1 MLLFELLIGASVK
14 AVKDFI
20 SHCYSR
26 LKSIYYA
33 FKRWLLEISGQFKAH
48 DAFVNM
54 CFGHIADIEDFE
66 AELAEEF
73 ALKEEEIEEARSLM
87 RLLTAQQAKSGV
99 VEAWTDFF
107 LKSRGGVYAP
117 LSCEPSKA
125 ELEVKADKLER
136 LLEDMHKFEVQAAK
150 KYIKEK
156 GRGFINCWNDLRS
169 RLKLVK
175 EVRDEA
181 KDNIKAASKIG
192 VEFSAPTNIQDLY
205 TFTKVEK
212 VGTGLMK
219 EVTKMVQGEET
230 KHMEAI
236 TEDMRSIKDTAEDRE
251 AASKWITEV
260 VKLKNSTLSA
270 DELSMATIA
279 RYVENIGE
287 KYKLDIAA
295 KTYLKQCAMMSVPIP
310 TQKDIKMK
318 MVIQSPAARAARERV
333 AVLDSQGFLEGL
345 CATSGFESPFSL
357 LGLPEIKVTDGARL
371 RKVSSNIRY
380 LTQTH
385 LGLVYK
391 APNASLHNA
400 LVAVERRVFT
410 VGKGDKAIYPPHPE
424 HDIFTETMDY
434 FAESVIDKVGHCKT
448 YTPQQLAL
456 SYSAGKRAQY
466 FKAVESLKKE
476 PYQMK
481 DSNVQAFL
489 KKEKHWMTKA
499 IAPRL
504 ICPRSKRYNIIL
516 GTRLKFNEKK
526 IMHAIDS
533 VFGSPTVLSGYDSFT
548 QGEIIAE
555 KWQKFASPVAIGV
568 DASRFD
574 QHVSEQALKWEHGI
588 YNGIFGDIELA
599 TALEH
604 QLVNNI
610 KMFVEDK
617 MLTFKVRGHR
627 MSGDINTSMGNKLIM
642 CGMMHAY
649 FKMLGV
655 EAELCNN
662 GDDCVIITERANEKL
677 FDGMYDHFLKYG
689 FNMVT
694 EAPVYELGELE
705 FCQSKPV
712 RIDGKYRMVRRP
724 DCIGK
729 DSCTLLSMLNEADVK
744 SYMSAVAQC
753 GLVLNAGVPI
763 LESFYRCLYRS
774 SGYKKVS
781 EEYIKNVIS
790 YGTDERLQGR
800 RTFKET
806 PITNDN
812 RMSYWE
818 SFGVDPKIQQ
828 LVERYFDGL
837 TVSAQLQRVKVT
849 SPHLQ
854 SILLSIPENN
864 SQNEY

>member
-1 MLLFELLIGASVK
+1 MFFEILIGASAK

-26 LKSIYYA
+26 LKSIYYS
-33 FKRWLLEISGQFKAH
+33 FKRWLMEISGQFKAH

-54 CFGHIADIEDFE
+54 CFGHMADIEDYE

-73 ALKEEEIEEARSLM
+73 AEREDEVEEARSLLK
-87 RLLTAQQAKSGV
+87 LLVAQKSKSGV
-99 VEAWTDFF
+99 TEAWNDFF

-117 LSCEPSKA
+117 LSCEPTKQ
-125 ELEVKADKLER
+125 ELEVKSEKLER
-136 LLEDMHKFEVQAAK
+136 LLDEQHQFEVRAAK

-156 GRGFINCWNDLRS
+156 GRGFINCWNDSRS
-169 RLKLVK
+169 RLRLVK
-175 EVRDEA
+175 DVKDEA
-181 KDNIKAASKIG
+181 KDNAKAAAKIG
-192 VEFSAPTNIQDLY
+192 AEMFAPVDVQDLY
-205 TFTKVEK
+205 SFTEVKKVE
-212 VGTGLMK
+212 TGLTK
-219 EVTKMVQGEET
+219 EVVKEVNGEET
-230 KHMEAI
+230 KRLEPI
-236 TEDMRSIKDTAEDRE
+236 LEEVRSIKDTAEARD
-251 AASKWITEV
+251 AASTWITET
-260 VKLKNSTLSA
+260 VKLKNSTLNA
-270 DELSMATIA
+270 DELSLATIA
-279 RYVENIGE
+279 RYVENVGD
-287 KYKLDIAA
+287 KFKLDIAS
-295 KTYLKQCAMMSVPIP
+295 KTYLKQCATMSVPIP
-310 TQKDIKMK
+310 TTKDIKMK
-318 MVIQSPAARAARERV
+318 MVLQSPEARARRERMD
-333 AVLDSQGFLEGL
+333 VLDSVGFLEGL
-345 CATSGFESPFSL
+345 CTASGFESPFPI
-357 LGLPEIKVTDGARL
+357 LGLPEIAVTDGARL

-380 LTQTH
+380 LSQAH

-410 VGKGDKAIYPPHPE
+410 VGKGDSAIYPPHPKY
-424 HDIFTETMDY
+424 DIFSETMGY
-434 FAESVIDKVGHCKT
+434 FAESIVNKVGYCKT

-466 FKAVESLKKE
+466 FKAIESLKKE

-526 IMHAIDS
+526 IMHAIDGM
-533 VFGSPTVLSGYDSFT
+533 FGSPTVLSGYDSFT
-548 QGEIIAE
+548 QGRIIAS

-588 YNGIFGDIELA
+588 YNGIFGDNELA
-599 TALEH
+599 LALEH

-649 FKMLGV
+649 FKKLGV

-662 GDDCVIITERANEKL
+662 GDDCVIITERADEHL
-677 FDGMYDHFLKYG
+677 FGGMYDHFLKYG

-694 EAPVYELGELE
+694 ETPVYELGELE

-712 RIDGKYRMVRRP
+712 RIGGNYRMVRRP

-729 DSCTLLSMLNEADVK
+729 DSNTLLSMRNQSDVK

-800 RTFKET
+800 RTFEET
-806 PITNDN
+806 PITTDN

-828 LVERYFDGL
+828 LVERYYDNL
-837 TVSAQLQRVKVT
+837 TVSAQLQSVKVT

-864 SQNEY
+864 SHNEY

>member
-1 MLLFELLIGASVK
+1 MFFEILIGASAK

-26 LKSIYYA
+26 LKSIYYS
-33 FKRWLLEISGQFKAH
+33 FKRWLMEISGQFKAH

-54 CFGHIADIEDFE
+54 CFGHMADIEDFE

-73 ALKEEEIEEARSLM
+73 AEREDEVEEARSLLK
-87 RLLTAQQAKSGV
+87 LLVAQKSKSGV
-99 VEAWTDFF
+99 TEAWNDFF

-117 LSCEPSKA
+117 LSCEPTKQ
-125 ELEVKADKLER
+125 ELEVKSEKLER
-136 LLEDMHKFEVQAAK
+136 LLDEQHQFEVRAAK

-169 RLKLVK
+169 RLRLVK
-175 EVRDEA
+175 DVKDEA
-181 KDNIKAASKIG
+181 KDNAKAAAKIG
-192 VEFSAPTNIQDLY
+192 AEMFAPVDVQDLY
-205 TFTKVEK
+205 SFTEVKKVE
-212 VGTGLMK
+212 TGLTK
-219 EVTKMVQGEET
+219 EVVKEVNGEET
-230 KHMEAI
+230 KRLEPI
-236 TEDMRSIKDTAEDRE
+236 LEEVRSIKDTAEARD
-251 AASKWITEV
+251 AASTWITET
-260 VKLKNSTLSA
+260 VKLKNSTLNA
-270 DELSMATIA
+270 DELSLATIA
-279 RYVENIGE
+279 RYVENVGD
-287 KYKLDIAA
+287 KFKLDIAS
-295 KTYLKQCAMMSVPIP
+295 KTYLKQCATMSVPIP
-310 TQKDIKMK
+310 TTKDIKMK
-318 MVIQSPAARAARERV
+318 MVLQSPEARARRERMD
-333 AVLDSQGFLEGL
+333 VLDSVGFLEGL
-345 CATSGFESPFSL
+345 CTASGFGSPFPI
-357 LGLPEIKVTDGARL
+357 LGLPEIAVTDGARL

-380 LTQTH
+380 LSQTH

-410 VGKGDKAIYPPHPE
+410 VGKGDSAIYPPHPE
-424 HDIFTETMDY
+424 YDIFSETMGY
-434 FAESVIDKVGHCKT
+434 FSESIVHKVGYCKT

-466 FKAVESLKKE
+466 FKAIESLKKE
-476 PYQMK
+476 PYQIK

-533 VFGSPTVLSGYDSFT
+533 MFGSPTVLSGYDSFT
-548 QGEIIAE
+548 QGEIIAR

-588 YNGIFGDIELA
+588 YNGIFGDTELA
-599 TALEH
+599 LALEH

-649 FKMLGV
+649 FKKLGV

-662 GDDCVIITERANEKL
+662 GDDCVIITERVNQHL
-677 FDGMYDHFLKYG
+677 FSGMYDHFLKYG

-694 EAPVYELGELE
+694 ETPVYELGELE

-712 RIDGKYRMVRRP
+712 RIGGSYRMVRRP

-729 DSCTLLSMLNEADVK
+729 DSNTLLSMRNESDVK

-806 PITNDN
+806 PITTDN

-828 LVERYFDGL
+828 LVERYYDNL
-837 TVSAQLQRVKVT
+837 KVSAQLQSVKVT
-849 SPHLQ
+849 TPHLQ

-864 SQNEY
+864 SHNEY

>member
-33 FKRWLLEISGQFKAH
+33 FKRWLMEISGQFKAH

-73 ALKEEEIEEARSLM
+73 AEKEEEIEEAQSLL
-87 RLLTAQQAKSGV
+87 RLLVAQKSKHGV
-99 VEAWTDFF
+99 TEAWTDFF

-117 LSCEPSKA
+117 LSCEPTAA
-125 ELEVKADKLER
+125 ELGVKSDKLER
-136 LLEDMHKFEVQAAK
+136 LLGEMHQFEVRAAK

-175 EVRDEA
+175 EVKDEA
-181 KDNIKAASKIG
+181 RDNIKAASKIG
-192 VEFSAPTNIQDLY
+192 AEFSAPTNIEDLY
-205 TFTKVEK
+205 SFTEVKKVE
-212 VGTGLMK
+212 TGLMK
-219 EVTKMVQGEET
+219 EVIKVVQGEEV
-230 KHMEAI
+230 KEMKPI
-236 TEDMRSIKDTAEDRE
+236 TEDVRSIKDNAQDRE
-251 AASKWITEV
+251 NASNWIREV
-260 VKLKNSTLSA
+260 IKLKNSTLSA

-279 RYVENIGE
+279 RYVENIGD
-287 KYKLDIAA
+287 KYQMDIAS

-310 TQKDIKMK
+310 TTKDIKMK
-318 MVIQSPAARAARERV
+318 MVLQSPAARALRERV

-345 CATSGFESPFSL
+345 CTSSGFESPFSI
-357 LGLPEIKVTDGARL
+357 LGLPEIEVTDGARL
-371 RKVSSNIRY
+371 RKVSSNIKY

-400 LVAVERRVFT
+400 RVAVERRVFT
-410 VGKGDKAIYPPHPE
+410 VGKGDAAIYPPRPV
-424 HDIFTETMDY
+424 HDIFTDTMDY
-434 FAESVIDKVGHCKT
+434 FKESIINEVGYCKT
-448 YTPQQLAL
+448 YPAQALAL
-456 SYSAGKRAQY
+456 SYSAGKRSQY
-466 FKAVESLKKE
+466 FKAIESLKRE
-476 PYQMK
+476 PYQRK
-481 DSNVQAFL
+481 DANVQAFL

-533 VFGSPTVLSGYDSFT
+533 VFGSPTVLSGYDNFQ
-548 QGEIIAE
+548 QGRIIAK

-588 YNGIFGDIELA
+588 YNGIFGSTELA

-617 MLTFKVRGHR
+617 MLRFKVIGHR

-662 GDDCVIITERANEKL
+662 GDDCVIITDRVNEKL
-677 FDGMYDHFLKYG
+677 FDGMYQHFLQYG

-694 EAPVYELGELE
+694 EAPVYELEKLE
-705 FCQSKPV
+705 FCQSRPV

-729 DSCTLLSMLNEADVK
+729 DSTTLLSMLNESDVK

-806 PITNDN
+806 PITDDN

-828 LVERYFDGL
+828 LVERYFDDL
-837 TVSAQLQRVKVT
+837 TVSAQLQSVKVT

-864 SQNEY
+864 SHNEY